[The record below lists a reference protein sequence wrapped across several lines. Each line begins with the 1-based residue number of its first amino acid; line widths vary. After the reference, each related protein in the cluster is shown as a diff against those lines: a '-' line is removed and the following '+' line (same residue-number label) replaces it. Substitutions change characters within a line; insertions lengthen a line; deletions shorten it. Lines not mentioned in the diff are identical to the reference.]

1 VTRGLGDVLH
11 HFDPALAAGRA
22 GHRTAM
28 APANPEPR
36 AAGLR
41 LLGVPMG
48 PGDLL
53 RAGAVWAL
61 AVEVMRRGAPARVLC
76 PAPEDQPDPWP
87 EEAVAPLG
95 VRVHRLSRGA
105 RAEDLGAQ
113 AHRIVEAAGAEPG
126 LCFLALPEAGFE
138 EAFACH
144 LDRALLLVACDRTSL
159 REAGARIQRLVS
171 RRPDARVGITVHG
184 ARSVSEAREAFEHL
198 AAQVEDACGAWVR
211 SYGLL
216 VDDLALYR
224 GIVERRAVGLAR
236 PQSPAAR
243 ALADV
248 ARLLVE
254 DLEGPD
260 A

>member
-1 VTRGLGDVLH
+1 MARSLGDVLH
-11 HFDPALAAGRA
+11 HFDPDLAAGLAVERA
-22 GHRTAM
+22 AGN
-28 APANPEPR
+28 PGDPEPR

-48 PGDLL
+48 SGDLL

-61 AVEVMRRGAPARVLC
+61 AVEVMRRGTAAQVLC

-95 VRVHRLSRGA
+95 VRVHRLARGA
-105 RAEDLGAQ
+105 AAEALAGHAC
-113 AHRIVEAAGAEPG
+113 RIAEAAGAEPG
-126 LCFLALPEAGFE
+126 LCFLALPDRGFE
-138 EAFACH
+138 EAFARH
-144 LDRALLLVACDRTSL
+144 LDRALLLVGCDRAAL
-159 REAGARIQRLVS
+159 REAEERIRRLVA
-171 RRPDARVGITVHG
+171 RRPDARVGVTVHG
-184 ARSVSEAREAFEHL
+184 AHTVSEAREAFEHL
-198 AAQVEDACGAWVR
+198 AAQVEGACGTWVR

-254 DLEGPD
+254 DLEDPD